1 MSTEE
6 TTTEE
11 TKIPAEETA
20 APVAEVATPAD
31 ETQAPVA
38 PSATAPQARS
48 FSPSS
53 RPPRRDAPG
62 AGSRSGGPGG
72 ARGGSRGPGRGGF
85 ERPRPEFDQKILSI
99 RRVTR
104 VVAGGRRMSFAVS
117 MVIGDKKGLVG
128 VGTGKAGDTPLAIA
142 KAIRSARKNMIR
154 VPIEKSGSIK
164 HTVSAKYGS
173 SHLNI
178 MPNKGKGMVAGSA
191 VRDILHLTGL
201 HNTTAKIHSGSK
213 NKLNIARAT
222 IDALL
227 QVGSKHAITATAV
240 PQPSAEVA
248 K

>member
-1 MSTEE
+1 MLVVLVSFSKFMSIEE
-6 TTTEE
+6 TTTEA
-11 TKIPAEETA
+11 TS
-20 APVAEVATPAD
+20 APVVAA
-31 ETQAPVA
+31 QGA
-38 PSATAPQARS
+38 STAPQTRS
-48 FSPSS
+48 FSPST
-53 RPPRRDAPG
+53 RPPRRDGGNA
-62 AGSRSGGPGG
+62 RTGGPGG
-72 ARGGSRGPGRGGF
+72 PRRDSRGPGRGGF

-154 VPIEKSGSIK
+154 VRITKNGSIP
-164 HTVSAKYGS
+164 HAVSAKYGS
-173 SHLNI
+173 SYLNI

-201 HNTTAKIHSGSK
+201 QNTTAKIHSGSK

-227 QVGSKHAITATAV
+227 TVGSKHAITATAPTQSV
-240 PQPSAEVA
+240 DVA